1 MINDQSSH
9 SCEMPADEK
18 GTSRFLMIQLVLV
31 VFCCSGFIIDVHH
44 ERLMKSC
51 SEVYD
56 IVQEGE
62 YSLKAAFIYRFTE
75 YVDWEG
81 MPKEEEFKIAIL
93 GDTPLTRNL
102 INIAENAEVGN
113 RKINV
118 EEYDNLNE
126 IDECQILF
134 VSRES
139 SVPLQAILHK
149 FEGKETLIVTEK
161 EGYGEKGSCINFF
174 LSESKI
180 KFEVNLE
187 AVEKAGL
194 AVSSQLLQHAVV
206 IGKQR

>member
-1 MINDQSSH
+1 MIKDQSSL
-9 SCEMPADEK
+9 SCEMPTDENWTPK
-18 GTSRFLMIQLVLV
+18 FLMIQLVLA
-31 VFCCSGFIIDVHH
+31 VFCCSGFIINVHH

-51 SEVYD
+51 TEVND

-81 MPKEEEFKIAIL
+81 MSKEEDFKIAIL
-93 GDTPLTRNL
+93 GDTPLTANL
-102 INIAENAEVGN
+102 IDIAENAEVGQ
-113 RKINV
+113 RKIDV

-126 IDECQILF
+126 IDGCQILF

-139 SVPLQAILHK
+139 SVPLPTILHK
-149 FEGKETLIVTEK
+149 FNGKETLIVTERD
-161 EGYGEKGSCINFF
+161 GYGERGSCINFF

-180 KFEVNLE
+180 RFEVNLE

-206 IGKQR
+206 IGK